1 MSTRN
6 MMSMA
11 VGLLLATAAWSTASA
26 QSAASPY
33 GFGSPVSPAE
43 LAKYFA
49 IPPDGR
55 GLPPGSGNATAGAKV
70 FAENCAACHGDKL
83 QGNTEKGIGGDRLLG
98 GRDTLATKAPVKTVE
113 AVCDGFRNA
122 YDFDFNLDGEPFTYD
137 SDNERCVGLP
147 WYEPCRFYHIVPGGN
162 YGWRSPQLSQTWRK
176 PGWQA
181 QAS

>member
-70 FAENCAACHGDKL
+70 FAEKCAAC
-83 QGNTEKGIGGDRLLG
+83 
-98 GRDTLATKAPVKTVE
+98 
-113 AVCDGFRNA
+113 
-122 YDFDFNLDGEPFTYD
+122 
-137 SDNERCVGLP
+137 
-147 WYEPCRFYHIVPGGN
+147 
-162 YGWRSPQLSQTWRK
+162 
-176 PGWQA
+176 
-181 QAS
+181 